1 MIGFSAMFAALL
13 AASSPGFAESKA
25 LAVQIHLD
33 RAGFSC
39 STIDGQWG
47 AKSENALR
55 AYEATRPKDAKPAL
69 AATPEQAYDRYF
81 ADKPVPFRV
90 VEVTQSDLDAL
101 VAIPEVRFALL

>member
-1 MIGFSAMFAALL
+1 MFAALL

-55 AYEATRPKDAKPAL
+55 AYEATRPKDAC
-69 AATPEQAYDRYF
+69 DSR
-81 ADKPVPFRV
+81 
-90 VEVTQSDLDAL
+90 
-101 VAIPEVRFALL
+101 